1 MNVSQAIIVLSVL
14 IGLFLL
20 VLLFAF
26 LNARK
31 LNAEYADTES
41 SHKAAKTI
49 DILKSDDFE
58 TILAKFD
65 VPKDHYKVVIAQ
77 SRIYAANN
85 CPAVLWK
92 DESKIKVL
100 LLRAQP
106 VLTEE
111 DIEDFQY
118 ITSSPYVN
126 FRQFD
131 GTYFPDWAA
140 QSKEIKEL
148 FLPYIEMGVACGGI
162 DYDRQTYWAGTMC
175 VYSKSLAEIL
185 RMLDK
190 PLSYYE
196 IRVDNVKRMKEDGS
210 IPPEMLAEREA
221 EKRAAAKEA
230 AAAEQAASSKDMD
243 AVWEAIKRLESKSRE
258 EISTEE
264 INKLNAYLL
273 AEKRYED
280 LERSTKDK
288 DFQKEL
294 LKELAHK

>member
-20 VLLFAF
+20 VLLLAF

-31 LNAEYADTES
+31 LKAKYADTEDS
-41 SHKAAKTI
+41 TKAIKTVSI
-49 DILKSDDFE
+49 SKDDDFE

-77 SRIYAANN
+77 SRVYAANN

-92 DESKIKVL
+92 DEAKIKVL

-111 DIEDFQY
+111 EIEDFQY
-118 ITSSPYVN
+118 ITSSPYIN
-126 FRQFD
+126 FKQFD
-131 GTYFPDWAA
+131 GTYFPDWAV
-140 QSKEIKEL
+140 QPKEIKEL

-175 VYSKSLAEIL
+175 VYSKSLAEIF

-190 PLSYYE
+190 PLSYYK
-196 IRVDNVKRMKEDGS
+196 IRVDNAKRMKEDGS
-210 IPPEMLAEREA
+210 IPAEMLAEREA
-221 EKRAAAKEA
+221 EKK
-230 AAAEQAASSKDMD
+230 AAAEEAAGAEHSASSKDMD
-243 AVWEAIKRLESKSRE
+243 AVWEAIKRLENKSNE
-258 EISTEE
+258 DISAEE
-264 INKLNAYLL
+264 INQLNAYLL
-273 AEKRYED
+273 AGKRYED

-294 LKELAHK
+294 LKELAGK